1 MTPVTEVAYSEG
13 KQMKRS
19 TLQLYLG
26 VISLTIISSAA
37 KASTPAEKIECTQA
51 ARSEWMPEAKIK
63 EIFGDKSYALVK
75 LKVSRGNC
83 YEFYAIHGDGSVV
96 EAYYNPVS
104 GEVVR
109 YNKVLQKGAEPTLET
124 RTAGTDRP
132 LIQTSAPSANFL
144 LKQQ

>member
-1 MTPVTEVAYSEG
+1 
-13 KQMKRS
+13 MKRS
-19 TLQLYLG
+19 TLQLYFG

-51 ARSEWMPEAKIK
+51 ARSEWMPEAKIR
-63 EIFGDKSYALVK
+63 EIFGDKNYAQVK

-83 YEFYAIHGDGSVV
+83 YEFYAVQGDGSVV

-104 GEVVR
+104 GEVIR

-124 RTAGTDRP
+124 RTAGTVPASNSNPRA
-132 LIQTSAPSANFL
+132 IR
-144 LKQQ
+144 